1 MNAFTVTKLHQ
12 LRLASIS
19 SRAARGAPRE
29 LISITF
35 YVSCG
40 REPKAPWDYKIR
52 IPQEISRRCCAHRL
66 GLFNILCKTDYFSK
80 IKPFFDNC

>member
-12 LRLASIS
+12 LRLALIS

-40 REPKAPWDYKIR
+40 RDQKLLEITKFEFPKRSHVAV
-52 IPQEISRRCCAHRL
+52 AH
-66 GLFNILCKTDYFSK
+66 IV
-80 IKPFFDNC
+80 